1 MVFDEVVKSQKGVTI
16 VIPAPI
22 FIGINSS
29 RNPVISNNDENAGGL
44 F

>member
-1 MVFDEVVKSQKGVTI
+1 MIFKKHEGVQNAPLYCAINLFTMI

-29 RNPVISNNDENAGGL
+29 RNPEK
-44 F
+44 

>member
-1 MVFDEVVKSQKGVTI
+1 MI

-29 RNPVISNNDENAGGL
+29 PALGGVISGTYENTGHRFL
-44 F
+44 PQDR